1 MLLSVLQHSRLN
13 QKKVK
18 IKGTISIN
26 KIIRKIRPVLHDF
39 KPKSYTKDPWEKLI
53 EYNIKKEDVI
63 DCSLGVNPYGCS
75 TLAEKATKNVDWNG
89 MSKYPDTSYSSIKKA
104 IVNFWSDTAELKE
117 EEIFLG
123 AGSVN
128 VLVKLNRLFIQ
139 SGSKVLGYCPQF
151 SEYEN
156 LVKIHGGVYDFISLR
171 EEENYKFPYKRF
183 LNAIDE
189 SYNVIY
195 IDNPN
200 NPTGQVIDISIIDEI
215 AKKAAN
221 YGIPVIL
228 DEAYGD
234 YMNASNSAIS
244 ICEKYDNLLIV
255 RSFSKG
261 LGLAN
266 IRLGYLIV
274 KGCFKEYYNTV
285 NIPPFAFPDIMSGII
300 IETLNDSEFILQ
312 CRKKIKKNKAELV
325 SICKEKFTIA
335 ETGLEVPI
343 LTLGCKDKGNLYN
356 YFLKN
361 GIITAPGEEFTNLDE
376 NYVRLR
382 IPSDIKDLL
391 GRVEKMD

>member
-1 MLLSVLQHSRLN
+1 MA
-13 QKKVK
+13 
-18 IKGTISIN
+18 IN
-26 KIIRKIRPVLHDF
+26 KITGKIRPVLHDF

-53 EYNIKKEDVI
+53 EYNIKKDDVI
-63 DCSLGVNPYGCS
+63 DCSLGINPYGCS
-75 TLAEKATKNVDWNG
+75 ILAQNATSDISWEG
-89 MSKYPDTSYSSIKKA
+89 ISKYPTPSYITIKKA
-104 IVNFWSDTAELKE
+104 LINFWSDVADLKE
-117 EEIFLG
+117 NEIYLG

-128 VLVKLNRLFIQ
+128 ILIKLNRLFIE

-156 LVKIHGGVYDFISLR
+156 LVKLHGGVYDFISLR

-183 LNAIDE
+183 LEAINDN
-189 SYNVIY
+189 YDVIY

-200 NPTGQVIDISIIDEI
+200 NPTGQVLDISIVEEI
-215 AKKAAN
+215 AKRAAD
-221 YGIPVIL
+221 YGIPIIL

-234 YMNASNSAIS
+234 YMDASNSAIS

-274 KGCFKEYYNTV
+274 KGCLKEYYDTV
-285 NIPPFAFPDIMSGII
+285 NIPPFVFPDIMNKII
-300 IETLNDSEFILQ
+300 IKTLNDSEFMLQ
-312 CRKKIKKNKAELV
+312 CRKNIQKNKAKLISV
-325 SICKEKFTIA
+325 CKGKFTIA
-335 ETGLEVPI
+335 ETGPEVPI
-343 LTLGCKDKGNLYN
+343 LTLGCKDKRNLYD

-361 GIITAPGEEFTNLDE
+361 GIITAPGDEFTNLGK

-382 IPSDIKDLL
+382 IPSDIEDLL
-391 GRVEKMD
+391 KRIEKI